1 MSSGDSNMLSH
12 MDNQIK
18 SRESSVTP
26 MRTRFLE
33 SKACG
38 STVSVSEEL
47 ELAGARSSNAL
58 ADTVFSRPFSM
69 SAVVC
74 DCDCVSLPQ
83 LLIENIDVPLLE
95 FPVAL
100 LSLGALLCLFLQVHS
115 IPGINNDVTAKGK
128 GALEL

>member
-26 MRTRFLE
+26 MRTRLLE

-58 ADTVFSRPFSM
+58 ADTVFSRPFKLDERSGM
-69 SAVVC
+69 R
-74 DCDCVSLPQ
+74 L
-83 LLIENIDVPLLE
+83 
-95 FPVAL
+95 
-100 LSLGALLCLFLQVHS
+100 
-115 IPGINNDVTAKGK
+115 
-128 GALEL
+128 